1 MIIRKSLIAV
11 GTIALAV
18 GVASCS
24 SDDSSSAS
32 DTSTSAAS
40 TSTGTSAS
48 ASAAAAAAAAPSA
61 AELQATLVTFF
72 DPAVGTT
79 EKAALVEDGTSQAA
93 VLEQFNGVLQGYPL
107 TAEVTK
113 VTAVDDDTV
122 SATTTIAG
130 PHGGAASEVVF
141 DQVDGKWVISED
153 AACTI
158 FSMGKLTCVK

>member
-40 TSTGTSAS
+40 TSTGTSAE
-48 ASAAAAAAAAPSA
+48 APSA

-113 VTAVDDDTV
+113 VTAVDDDTI

>member
-1 MIIRKSLIAV
+1 MIIRKSLIAAGAIV
-11 GTIALAV
+11 LAT

-24 SDDSSSAS
+24 SDDSTSSS
-32 DTSTSAAS
+32 DATTAAS
-40 TSTGTSAS
+40 TSTAD
-48 ASAAAAAAAAPSA
+48 AAPTPTS

-72 DPAVGTT
+72 DPAVAAP
-79 EKAALVEDGTSQAA
+79 EKVALVEDGSGQAA

-113 VTAVDDDTV
+113 VTTVDDDTV
-122 SATTTIAG
+122 TATTTIAG
-130 PHGGAASEVVF
+130 PHGGGASEVVF
-141 DQVDGKWVISED
+141 DHVDGKWVISED

>member
-11 GTIALAV
+11 GTLAMAV

-24 SDDSSSAS
+24 SDDSTGAS
-32 DTSTSAAS
+32 DATTSAAAAS
-40 TSTGTSAS
+40 TS
-48 ASAAAAAAAAPSA
+48 ASAAAAATPTA

-79 EKAALVEDGTSQAA
+79 EKVALVEDGSSQAA
-93 VLEQFNGVLQGYPL
+93 VLEQFNGVLRGYPL

-113 VTAVDDDTV
+113 VTAVDEDTV

>member
-1 MIIRKSLIAV
+1 VIIRKSLIAA

-18 GVASCS
+18 GVASCGS
-24 SDDSSSAS
+24 NDSTSDS
-32 DTSTSAAS
+32 DTTTSAAS
-40 TSTGTSAS
+40 SSTSAS
-48 ASAAAAAAAAPSA
+48 ASATTGAAAATPSA
-61 AELQATLVTFF
+61 AELQATLTTFF
-72 DPAVGTT
+72 DPAVAPT
-79 EKAALVEDGTSQAA
+79 EKVALVEDGTSQAA

-113 VTAVDDDTV
+113 VTAVDEDTV

>member
-40 TSTGTSAS
+40 TSTGTS
-48 ASAAAAAAAAPSA
+48 AAAAAAPSA

>member
-11 GTIALAV
+11 GTLAMAV

-24 SDDSSSAS
+24 SDDSTGAS
-32 DTSTSAAS
+32 DATTSAAA
-40 TSTGTSAS
+40 TSTS
-48 ASAAAAAAAAPSA
+48 ASAAAAATPTA

-79 EKAALVEDGTSQAA
+79 EKVALVEDGNSQAA
-93 VLEQFNGVLQGYPL
+93 VLEQFNGVLRGYPL

-113 VTAVDDDTV
+113 VTAVDEDTV

-141 DQVDGKWVISED
+141 DQIDGKWVISED

>member
-1 MIIRKSLIAV
+1 MIIRKSLTAV

-40 TSTGTSAS
+40 TSTGTS
-48 ASAAAAAAAAPSA
+48 AAAAAAPSA